1 MKFPYEQFDL
11 SATIDFLA
19 MIIIGGLGS
28 ILGSIFGAIFIT
40 VLPMALRAIMDAV
53 GHMLLFLF
61 PTINVSYLVQSITS
75 IKLILF
81 GVLIIVFLIMEPDG
95 LNKLWR
101 NIRDY
106 FRVWPF
112 SY

>member
-1 MKFPYEQFDL
+1 
-11 SATIDFLA
+11 

-28 ILGSIFGAIFIT
+28 ILGSVFGAIFIT
-40 VLPMALRAIMDAV
+40 VLPMALRALADVAGSI
-53 GHMLLFLF
+53 LLVLL
-61 PTINVSYLVQSITS
+61 PTANVSYNVSYVVQSITA

-81 GVLIIVFLIMEPDG
+81 GVLIIVFLIVEPEG

>member
-1 MKFPYEQFDL
+1 
-11 SATIDFLA
+11 
-19 MIIIGGLGS
+19 
-28 ILGSIFGAIFIT
+28 
-40 VLPMALRAIMDAV
+40 MALRALMDAAGQV
-53 GHMLLFLF
+53 LLVIF
-61 PTINVSYLVQSITS
+61 PTANVSYVVQSITAV
-75 IKLILF
+75 KLILF
-81 GVLIIVFLIMEPDG
+81 GVLIIVFLTVEPEG